1 MILENGDILTI
12 NNKQYL
18 VVESARYEDVDY
30 IFANK
35 LDNEEELTQEYVVM
49 KKLENSVIIITD
61 NKILDVI
68 LPVFSNKIQKVAEN
82 FNEQNK
88 FEIKD

>member
-12 NNKQYL
+12 NNNEYL

-35 LDNEEELTQEYVVM
+35 LAKEELTQEYVVM
-49 KKLENSVIIITD
+49 KKLDDSVSIITD
-61 NKILDVI
+61 NKILEVI
-68 LPVFSNKIQKVAEN
+68 LPVFSNKIQKVAEK

-88 FEIKD
+88 FEIND